1 MKEFSIPMALVDYIP
16 VLFFGLGVRIIAG
29 EVYAK
34 QRNGKGL
41 LFLTGAGLVIAAGF
55 LKATYKLLYALG
67 IGDFVWMSN
76 QFFSNQA
83 FGFLLAGI
91 ALVLTAVKGNR
102 TYAFLPTMALVGI
115 MVVGLGALDA
125 GLCFLANKAKKRSA
139 LICFIVSFFL
149 CLGMGYLSSKDF
161 DKAFMNWIAQLV
173 NVCGQG
179 LFYLGARL
187 LRDAGLK
194 GLLQ

>member
-55 LKATYKLLYALG
+55 LKATYKLLYAMG

-149 CLGMGYLSSKDF
+149 CLCMGYLSSRNF
-161 DKAFMNWIAQLV
+161 DKAAMNWIAQGINIL
-173 NVCGQG
+173 GQAALYG
-179 LFYLGARL
+179 GCTI
-187 LRDAGLK
+187 LK
-194 GLLQ
+194 N

>member
-115 MVVGLGALDA
+115 MKILIPVPLVSRWKVLALLFLYAGLGA
-125 GLCFLANKAKKRSA
+125 A
-139 LICFIVSFFL
+139 LYFFL
-149 CLGMGYLSSKDF
+149 CYRSGALQNVF
-161 DKAFMNWIAQLV
+161 DKEVVDSLLAK
-173 NVCGQG
+173 
-179 LFYLGARL
+179 LGRG
-187 LRDAGLK
+187 RK
-194 GLLQ
+194 NEEN